1 MEESL
6 DYEVI
11 SRWEALGM
19 LDNLPLW
26 EKEELAILYDN
37 TVRLILS
44 DKTISKIPS
53 DVDDVFNTVNLPI
66 VRRLYRRVGPNFDIS
81 EMLGKLLE
89 EVQKNMVE
97 LKSEATPEKDP
108 IIEFCKTF
116 ADNYE
121 DEKTM
126 SKQLS
131 KEEYAMEVDLIL
143 TKLRYILLN
152 NKVISN
158 INKTDDGFEL
168 NYSNVVKSENTTRF
182 LNQKMGYSFLSQ
194 RLTEINK
201 GL

>member
-1 MEESL
+1 MEDSL

-89 EVQKNMVE
+89 EVQK
-97 LKSEATPEKDP
+97 
-108 IIEFCKTF
+108 IW
-116 ADNYE
+116 
-121 DEKTM
+121 
-126 SKQLS
+126 
-131 KEEYAMEVDLIL
+131 
-143 TKLRYILLN
+143 
-152 NKVISN
+152 
-158 INKTDDGFEL
+158 
-168 NYSNVVKSENTTRF
+168 
-182 LNQKMGYSFLSQ
+182 
-194 RLTEINK
+194 
-201 GL
+201 